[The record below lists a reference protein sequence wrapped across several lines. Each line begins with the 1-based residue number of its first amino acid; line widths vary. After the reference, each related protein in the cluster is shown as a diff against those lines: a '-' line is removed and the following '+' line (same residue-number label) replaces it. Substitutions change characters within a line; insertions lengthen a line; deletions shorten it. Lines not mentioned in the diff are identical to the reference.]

1 MYSWGLG
8 ENYVLGNREDD
19 NEFKPYKLEPAMFEN
34 NKVIMIGCGTQH
46 TVALTLDGPE
56 STIPELQITNS
67 ANMAKVE
74 EPKEAEA
81 KPQTPAEAANPPS

>member
-67 ANMAKVE
+67 ANA
-74 EPKEAEA
+74 ANA
-81 KPQTPAEAANPPS
+81 KPQTPAEASKPPS